1 MQARPSLE
9 RHEHAARERRT
20 EMPWMAARLKA
31 KTGIDPL
38 TIDQTEC
45 ESPSETP
52 SLAKLEDRMPPGAF
66 DLVVAHPRKTFERGR
81 PTWRLASGAQLVDL
95 PAQLADRTARMI
107 VEARFADEP
116 ADAVPVDRLLLWPGE
131 SIPLVLP
138 PGEFRVS
145 AYEEGLARRDEL
157 SSDRDAAR
165 RPQGGLSLSRVKHA
179 RVNAPALS

>member
-1 MQARPSLE
+1 
-9 RHEHAARERRT
+9 
-20 EMPWMAARLKA
+20 MPWMAARLKA